1 MYKTKRDMSLLKTH
15 ETLATDA
22 EVWRYYEIDERNKLK
37 LYKDEPLPTEPRFN
51 HNGCPRTELTVR
63 MESFMSWNGHEKD
76 SFRRRVKQELPELE
90 LSFQRISQEE
100 IPKIEKAFNEAESVE
115 FLSTFHDEP
124 NYGKIRPYL
133 PHGSFGQPAPEYYPG
148 HTRYVEVYWDIKQGR
163 VCVDVPVHWDVNKRQ
178 RFIDYIKPL
187 HLNSVKAENQRKNDK
202 KRLVKEREKEETRW
216 KLDKKRLDK
225 EWEEAENRR
234 KNDKKRL
241 EKEREEAKY
250 QAYEFTKR
258 LEKEQEEA
266 DYQAYKFKK
275 RLEKEQEEAE
285 YQAYKLIHTSVPIA
299 VHIDSPTA
307 VLLEPSELVV
317 EARWA

>member
-1 MYKTKRDMSLLKTH
+1 MYKTKRDMALLKTH
-15 ETLATDA
+15 EPLATDA
-22 EVWRYYEIDERNKLK
+22 ELWRYYEIETRIKLK
-37 LYKDEPLPTEPRFN
+37 NYVGQLPETSWF
-51 HNGCPRTELTVR
+51 NGCPRNEVVVR
-63 MESFMSWNGHEKD
+63 MESFMAWDKKD
-76 SFRRRVKQELPELE
+76 QERRRVKQQLPELE
-90 LSFQRISQEE
+90 LTFKRISQEE
-100 IPKIEKAFNEAESVE
+100 IPKIEKAFNEAESLE
-115 FLSTFHDEP
+115 FRSILEDEP
-124 NYGKIRPYL
+124 NYGKFRSYRPVCL
-133 PHGSFGQPAPEYYPG
+133 IGKKTFDYYPG
-148 HTRYVEVYWDIKQGR
+148 HTRYAEVYWDDKQGR
-163 VCVDVPVHWDVNKRQ
+163 VWVGVPVNWDVNKRQ

-187 HLNSVKAENQRKNDK
+187 HQNSDKAENQRKNDK
-202 KRLVKEREKEETRW
+202 KRLDKEREKEETRW

-241 EKEREEAKY
+241 ENGLEEAKY

-285 YQAYKLIHTSVPIA
+285 YQAYKLRHTSVPIA
-299 VHIDSPTA
+299 VQIDIPTA
-307 VLLEPSELVV
+307 VPLGASEPVV

>member
-1 MYKTKRDMSLLKTH
+1 MALLKTH

-22 EVWRYYEIDERNKLK
+22 EVWRYYEIDERVKLK

-76 SFRRRVKQELPELE
+76 SFRQRVKQELPELE
-90 LSFQRISQEE
+90 LTFQRISQEE
-100 IPKIEKAFNEAESVE
+100 IPKIEKAFNEAETVE
-115 FLSTFHDEP
+115 FRSIFENAP
-124 NYGKIRPYL
+124 NYGKFRSY
-133 PHGSFGQPAPEYYPG
+133 H
-148 HTRYVEVYWDIKQGR
+148 
-163 VCVDVPVHWDVNKRQ
+163 
-178 RFIDYIKPL
+178 IKPL
-187 HLNSVKAENQRKNDK
+187 HQNSDKAENQRKNDK
-202 KRLVKEREKEETRW
+202 KRLEKEREKEETQW
-216 KLDKKRLDK
+216 NLDKKRLDK

-234 KNDKKRL
+234 KMDKKLL
-241 EKEREEAKY
+241 EKEQEEAKY
-250 QAYEFTKR
+250 QAYEFAKR
-258 LEKEQEEA
+258 LEKEQEEY

-285 YQAYKLIHTSVPIA
+285 YQAYKLRHTSVPIA
-299 VHIDSPTA
+299 VPIDSPTA